1 MKLIIDID
9 DNVYDDIEHNRGEYI
24 NTLNWAVRNGT
35 PISTS
40 GEHKMGYPQG
50 DVISRRELIK
60 EMCIKFYTTHYYA
73 SILNVIYNAPT
84 VSERPQG
91 EWISVSE
98 RLPEENV
105 CDDGYHEPSKW
116 VLVQA
121 RNGHMYTT
129 RYWTRDK
136 KNVWTDLD
144 YPDDIIAWR
153 PLPEPYKEND
163 AE

>member
-1 MKLIIDID
+1 MSEVRLIDANALKEEVNHNYLVMKNTRVIEIGWLNEYVIDCMPTIEPEITEKQAILFLI
-9 DNVYDDIEHNRGEYI
+9 N
-24 NTLNWAVRNGT
+24 
-35 PISTS
+35 S
-40 GEHKMGYPQG
+40 GWLVNHDKEL
-50 DVISRRELIK
+50 REK
-60 EMCIKFYTTHYYA
+60 WEK
-73 SILNVIYNAPT
+73 
-84 VSERPQG
+84 PQG
-91 EWISVSE
+91 EWILVSE

-144 YPDDIIAWR
+144 YPDDIIAWQ
-153 PLPEPYKEND
+153 PLPERYRKEG
-163 AE
+163 EEE